1 MSKFK
6 EKALQYL
13 FHQASAD
20 LSAAETSL
28 EILLNHP
35 AGIGDHS
42 TEDLHNNL
50 NEALSKYADARDR
63 LESLTAFRRSI
74 VEKHPLEVSSEEN
87 YPRNP

>member
-1 MSKFK
+1 MSNFK

-13 FHQASAD
+13 FDQASAD
-20 LSAAETSL
+20 KSAAEASL

-42 TEDLHNNL
+42 TGDLHNNL

-63 LESLTAFRRSI
+63 LESLTELRRSF
-74 VEKHPLEVSSEEN
+74 ESPSEEN